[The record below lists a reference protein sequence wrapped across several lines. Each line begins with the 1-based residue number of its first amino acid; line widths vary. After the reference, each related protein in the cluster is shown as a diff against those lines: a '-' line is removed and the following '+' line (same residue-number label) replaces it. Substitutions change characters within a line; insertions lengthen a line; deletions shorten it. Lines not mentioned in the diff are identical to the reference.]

1 MRDHPP
7 AGYSGFNL
15 IEGDDWMDK
24 LLTLALAWLNPIN
37 LGVFL
42 LCLAAALW
50 ILSRTDPRPKQ

>member
-1 MRDHPP
+1 
-7 AGYSGFNL
+7 
-15 IEGDDWMDK
+15 MDK